1 MYRTKGFVTS
11 ALRNLRLSA
20 LWVALTALAGPL
32 AAQVV
37 QVQLGDHGGTASL
50 TVTGEGQATWEGM
63 QVVDGSTIT
72 GANGLTYV
80 LIFADGEW
88 TAQYLSQLVRVMLG
102 DSGRAITLERMED
115 GEYWWGGPIQ
125 SGLTV
130 RSSDGIVYR
139 LVLSA
144 GTWTAMPLQS
154 SVSIPLGDS
163 GESVSLQ
170 LLPGGAYTYNGRP
183 VTDGFVVTVS
193 SGMRYELRLSEG
205 EWVARPYQEPTQPT
219 DPTDPSEPTPPTT
232 PTIVTDVLTTYVGIA
247 PTLVSSEDGVRN
259 AVLRVGGSDYLL
271 SSLSSGQS
279 LTTGETFAGRAMEA
293 IAARRRQIELYEIV
307 YEDRPDDLLQTLQ
320 DIWDQS
326 HAALGGLFDAAG
338 ASEVFS
344 FSVPQTSQGRVD
356 VEEVKETMD
365 AVIASLE
372 TFQSFRTAL
381 GDGGILEGALDIE
394 SAQAAYEAVTDWSAL
409 QFGATQNTRFGAYLR
424 YQRPEGSS
432 WQDSLQLLSGEE
444 GFGAFAYSPLPSS
457 VLSSLP
463 ISGTANYSG
472 RTVAV
477 SPLGGFGVYSGTINL
492 QVRFA
497 ARSINGVI
505 RGLANDAGELLTYSQ
520 LPVSEISLPA
530 ASLGPDASFSVQGGT
545 GALLFESL
553 AVPPPTQSVFMD
565 MSGQILGSGLG
576 AAEAIIGTW
585 SVNPSVGGLPELT
598 GAYGA
603 ERRATSAPSRPA
615 TDTDG
620 LTALAFIGARPDDVG
635 NIRLG
640 GADASGAALS
650 YWAGALYTTGSAE
663 ILGPTAVSLARRALA
678 DLAVRVS
685 IWATN
690 DGDPQF
696 DQDRANL
703 WSSANTILHEQVF
716 GQNASALNI
725 LGASY
730 PIGSNRDS
738 RALDSLDVA
747 VEALSS
753 VASFGASL
761 QSGGVFEDA
770 SGIVQDPAGT
780 FAAPLF
786 EVDVAYGHTN
796 YARFGVWARTV
807 RDSAVSAPTPDAT
820 TPSGAF
826 AYSPLAGTVLATSAL
841 GYPSGG
847 VGHFVGQA
855 LAMEVSADPTAYVG
869 DIRATVSWGQSIGT
883 ASLTAVISGLAN
895 PESGDA
901 LTYQGVAVEEIA
913 FGNVGLSLANDGTAF
928 FSDSA
933 PSVIIRVVDTTAGGT
948 AWNGAREIIG
958 QFVGDSPD
966 GPHGVIGTWSLG
978 FATPIEGAFGA
989 DAGP

>member
-1 MYRTKGFVTS
+1 MHRTKGFVTS

-20 LWVALTALAGPL
+20 VWLALTALGGPL
-32 AAQVV
+32 AAQTV
-37 QVQLGDHGGTASL
+37 QVQLGEHGGMASL
-50 TVTGEGQATWEGM
+50 SVTGEGQATWEGM
-63 QVVDGSTIT
+63 QVSDGSTIT

-88 TAQYLSQLVRVMLG
+88 SAQYLSQLVRVQLG

-130 RSSDGIVYR
+130 RTSDGIVYR
-139 LVLSA
+139 LVLSG

-163 GESVSLQ
+163 GETVSLQ

-183 VTDGFVVTVS
+183 VTDGFIVTAA

-205 EWVARPYQEPTQPT
+205 QWVAQPYQEPMEPT
-219 DPTDPSEPTPPTT
+219 DPTTPIPPTT
-232 PTIVTDVLTTYVGIA
+232 PEIETDVITTYVGIT
-247 PTLVSSEDGVRN
+247 PTLTSSEDGIAN
-259 AVLRVGGSDYLL
+259 AVLQVGGADYLL

-307 YEDRPDDLLQTLQ
+307 YEERPDDLLQTLQ
-320 DIWDQS
+320 NIWDES
-326 HAALGGLFDAAG
+326 HAALRGLFDGAG

-344 FSVPQTSQGRVD
+344 PSVPQTSQGRVD

-365 AVIASLE
+365 AVVAALE
-372 TFQSFRTAL
+372 TFQSFSTAL
-381 GDGGILEGALDIE
+381 GSGGVLEGALDIE
-394 SAQAAYEAVTDWSAL
+394 SAQQAYEAVTEWSAL
-409 QFGATQNTRFGAYLR
+409 QFGATSNTRFGAYLR
-424 YQRPEGSS
+424 YQRPEGAS
-432 WQDSLQLLSGEE
+432 WEDSLQLLPGED
-444 GFGAFAYSPLPSS
+444 GFGAFAYSPLRSS

-463 ISGTANYSG
+463 VSGTANYSG

-477 SPLGGFGVYSGTINL
+477 SPLGAFGVYSGTINL

-497 ARSINGVI
+497 ARSISGVI
-505 RGLANDAGELLTYSQ
+505 RGLVNDAGELLTYSL
-520 LPVSEISLPA
+520 LPVSEISLPP
-530 ASLGPDASFSVQGGT
+530 ASIQPDASFSAQGGT

-565 MSGQILGSGLG
+565 VSGQILGAGLS

-585 SVNPSVGGLPELT
+585 SVNPSIGGLPEIS
-598 GAYGA
+598 GAFGA
-603 ERRATSAPSRPA
+603 ERRATAAPSRPA
-615 TDTDG
+615 TDTTG
-620 LTALAFIGARPDDVG
+620 LTALAFVGARPDEVG

-640 GADASGAALS
+640 GVDATGAALS
-650 YWAGALYTTGSAE
+650 YWAGALYSTGSAE
-663 ILGPTAVSLARRALA
+663 ILGPTAVSVARRALA
-678 DLAVRVS
+678 DLAVRASVWS
-685 IWATN
+685 TN

-696 DQDRANL
+696 DQDRAEL

-716 GQNASALNI
+716 GQNASALNL
-725 LGASY
+725 LGPTY

-747 VEALSS
+747 VEALASAS
-753 VASFGASL
+753 SFGASL
-761 QSGGVFEDA
+761 QSGGIFEDA

-780 FAAPLF
+780 FADPLF
-786 EVDVAYGHTN
+786 QVDVAYGHTD

-826 AYSPLAGTVLATSAL
+826 AYSPLSGTVMATSAL
-841 GYPSGG
+841 GYPRGG

-869 DIRATVSWGQSIGT
+869 DIRATVSWRDSLGT

-895 PESGDA
+895 PESGEA
-901 LTYQGVAVEEIA
+901 MTYQGVPVEEIA
-913 FGNVGLSLANDGTAF
+913 FGNVGLSVASDGSAF
-928 FSDSA
+928 FSDSS
-933 PSVIIRVVDTTAGGT
+933 PSVIIRTVGATAGGA

-958 QFVGDSPD
+958 QFVGDGPD